1 MAVNGMN
8 TDIGLKKNGYLFIV
22 PPSERN
28 VLKRNFVSQ
37 LKLECNVNL
46 LEPEEIKHQYPS
58 MNISDLG
65 AAVHSPDDGWLDPY
79 RVLMSFRHKAISMG
93 VEFFT
98 GEVTGFVWN
107 NTIVTT
113 AKLQSGQHI
122 EASLFINAAGA

>member
-22 PPSERN
+22 PPRERN

-37 LKLECNVNL
+37 LKLECNVNW

-79 RVLMSFRHKAISMG
+79 RVLMGFRHKAISMG

-107 NTIVTT
+107 KTIVTT